1 MRIGPP
7 LRALV
12 LAAVAGTLLSG
23 CARGPRLFP
32 VSGTVKHNGN
42 TLPAGVI
49 YFNPD
54 VTRGNDG
61 PQGYAII
68 KEGHYDTAGP
78 GGKGVLG
85 GPYVVRIEGFD
96 GKPGNELPLGKPIF
110 TDYQVAVD
118 LPQTAATQD
127 FDVPPAKGKP
137 KK

>member
-1 MRIGPP
+1 MPIAPT

-12 LAAVAGTLLSG
+12 LTAAACTLLSG
-23 CARGPRLFP
+23 CTRGPRLYP
-32 VSGTVKHNGN
+32 VSGTVTHKGN
-42 TLPAGVI
+42 PLPAGVI

-68 KEGHYDTAGP
+68 KEGHYDTADT

-85 GPYVVRIEGFD
+85 GPYTVRIEGFD
-96 GKPGNELPLGKPIF
+96 GMPGNELPLGKPIF

-127 FDVPPAKGKP
+127 FDVKPVKGK